1 MPDTPLRPDELET
14 YKTPVQTE
22 SEASDGAAAGPD
34 ARPWIA
40 VGLILLL
47 VFVLM
52 LLAAIAFGIA
62 R

>member
-22 SEASDGAAAGPD
+22 SEASDGTTQGRD
-34 ARPWIA
+34 ARPWIGF
-40 VGLILLL
+40 GLVLL
-47 VFVLM
+47 VLFVLM
-52 LLAAIAFGIA
+52 LLAAIGFAIA

>member
-22 SEASDGAAAGPD
+22 SEASDGATPD
-34 ARPWIA
+34 SRPWVA
-40 VGLILLL
+40 VGLVLL
-47 VFVLM
+47 VLFVLM
-52 LLAAIAFGIA
+52 LLAAIAFGIV

>member
-22 SEASDGAAAGPD
+22 SEASGRGYARFS
-34 ARPWIA
+34 RPWVA
-40 VGLILLL
+40 VGLVLL
-47 VFVLM
+47 VLFVLM
-52 LLAAIAFGIA
+52 LLAAIAFGIV

>member
-14 YKTPVQTE
+14 YKTPVQTA
-22 SEASDGAAAGPD
+22 SEASDD
-34 ARPWIA
+34 ATPGRDSRPWIA
-40 VGLILLL
+40 FGLVLL
-47 VFVLM
+47 VLFIVM